1 MQLLLQKGR
10 QKRRYYTFSFLYVFS
25 HAIAY
30 ASAMGKEIELIIPE
44 NGLISL
50 NIPLAY
56 TRTGTSSTRTTHPH
70 YMKMLQELIAEL
82 GLQVKIKNPFQFKT
96 KVR

>member
-1 MQLLLQKGR
+1 
-10 QKRRYYTFSFLYVFS
+10 
-25 HAIAY
+25 
-30 ASAMGKEIELIIPE
+30 MGKEIELIIPE

-82 GLQVKIKNPFQFKT
+82 GLQVKSRIHFSLRQ
-96 KVR
+96 R